1 MLCSYHTSFP
11 DVIQCIGGGLSE
23 EDIFD
28 GDPVH
33 TFLRECREEIGLTG
47 EDIISVDDKKYFYI
61 RENQTTVG
69 ICYIAKTGLTKET
82 LLQRFEETAT
92 DGEIESLVFVK
103 ETHEAMSD
111 LLMQQSLVDYAK
123 VIFEKRLL
131 DQSFDD
137 IREYNFD

>member
-47 EDIISVDDKKYFYI
+47 ADIISIDDKKYFYI

-69 ICYIAKTGLTKET
+69 ICYIANTGLTKET
-82 LLQRFEETAT
+82 LLQRYEETAT
-92 DGEIESLVFVK
+92 DGE
-103 ETHEAMSD
+103 
-111 LLMQQSLVDYAK
+111 
-123 VIFEKRLL
+123 
-131 DQSFDD
+131 
-137 IREYNFD
+137 